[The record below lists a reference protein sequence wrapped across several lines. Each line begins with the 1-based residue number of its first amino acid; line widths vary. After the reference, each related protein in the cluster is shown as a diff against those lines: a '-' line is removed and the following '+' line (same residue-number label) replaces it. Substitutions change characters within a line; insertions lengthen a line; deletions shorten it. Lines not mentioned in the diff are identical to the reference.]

1 MKFKCWEG
9 TRILRTVIK
18 DYFFFYCSSAGRPSH
33 GFLIIR
39 LKRNKD
45 IHPPPPATKIQLVQ
59 SSLILSALLQ
69 AISLVSP
76 NPLRQLCPPQNTPV
90 WGHPGYA
97 ETQQGAAR
105 SCDPQYQNRG
115 QCFFQDTN
123 SRQLDGMC
131 QQDAAFLG
139 HIQLNSSGGLV
150 ADRSVQSLN

>member
-97 ETQQGAAR
+97 ETSRELHDPATLNIKTEDNVFSKIQTQGSSMGCA
-105 SCDPQYQNRG
+105 NRT
-115 QCFFQDTN
+115 QPF
-123 SRQLDGMC
+123 
-131 QQDAAFLG
+131 
-139 HIQLNSSGGLV
+139 
-150 ADRSVQSLN
+150 SVIFN